1 MARYTCYD
9 RYCERNKYFEHF
21 NTPPFCYQ
29 YGAVTFIVYNIY
41 LYNQRIKI
49 WYHLQTLDNHVI
61 YKKGNQYV
69 TRFHANKKG
78 GVLPSF
84 FCAIYHI

>member
-1 MARYTCYD
+1 MRSICCTQN
-9 RYCERNKYFEHF
+9 ERAGRQPCF
-21 NTPPFCYQ
+21 
-29 YGAVTFIVYNIY
+29 FITITN
-41 LYNQRIKI
+41 
-49 WYHLQTLDNHVI
+49 HLQTLDNHVI
-61 YKKGNQYV
+61 YNKGNQYV